1 MFQHLLVPLD
11 GSSLAESSLPY
22 AVTLSQTLNAAVT
35 LIHIIEHNA
44 PQEIHGERHLR
55 AEKEA
60 EEYLKQ
66 VATQFF
72 PPEARVGTHVHT
84 EEVRN
89 VARSI
94 SAHAGELA
102 PDLIVMCTHGESGK
116 FDLMGSIA
124 QQIIGQGKTP
134 ILLVHP
140 GDRPLS
146 APVTLQKFLVALDG
160 DAEHEQGLKAAEEL
174 AKYTQASLHLLTVIP
189 TLGTLSG
196 ERAAAGRLL
205 PGATSAMLDMTEECT
220 IDYLEEQ
227 AALLRA
233 QGIGTRTTIRRGDP
247 VQQILADSQDEDLI
261 VLGTHG
267 KAGINAFWA
276 GSVAPKIVSQTRL
289 PVLLVPANRASAH

>member
-11 GSSLAESSLPY
+11 GSRLAESSLPY
-22 AVTLSQTLNAAVT
+22 AVTLCQALNAAVT

-55 AEKEA
+55 EENEA
-60 EEYLKQ
+60 EAYLKQ
-66 VATQFF
+66 VAGQYFT
-72 PPEARVGTHVHT
+72 PHTRIATHVHT

-94 SAHAGELA
+94 AEHAGEMA
-102 PDLIVMCTHGESGK
+102 PDLIVMCTHGESGM
-116 FDLMGSIA
+116 FNLVGTIA

-134 ILLVHP
+134 ILLVQP
-140 GDRPLS
+140 GDGPPS
-146 APVTLQKFLVALDG
+146 VPVALHKFLVALDG
-160 DAEHEQGLKAAEEL
+160 EPEHEQGLNTAGEL
-174 AKYTQASLHLLTVIP
+174 AKYTLASLHLLTVIP
-189 TLGTLSG
+189 TLETLSG

-220 IDYLEEQ
+220 VEYLEEK
-227 AALLRA
+227 AAALRA
-233 QGIGTRTTIRRGDP
+233 QGIQARTTIRRGDP
-247 VQQILADSQDEDLI
+247 VQQILADSLDEDLI

-289 PVLLVPANRASAH
+289 PVLLVPAASH

>member
-11 GSSLAESSLPY
+11 GSSLAEASLPY
-22 AVTLSQTLNAAVT
+22 AVTLCRVLNAAVT

-55 AEKEA
+55 EEKES

-66 VATQFF
+66 VARQFF
-72 PPEARVGTHVHT
+72 PPEARVNTHVHT

-94 SAHAGELA
+94 SAHAGEMA
-102 PDLIVMCTHGESGK
+102 PDLIVMCTHGESGV
-116 FDLMGSIA
+116 FNLMGSIA
-124 QQIIGQGKTP
+124 QQIIGHGKTP
-134 ILLVHP
+134 ILLVQP
-140 GDRPLS
+140 GDRPLN

-160 DAEHEQGLKAAEEL
+160 DPEHEQGLKTAGEL
-174 AKYTQASLHLLTVIP
+174 AKLTHASLHLLTVIP

-220 IDYLEEQ
+220 IDNLEEQ
-227 AALLRA
+227 AAALRA
-233 QGIGTRTTIRRGDP
+233 QGIESRTTIRRGDP

-267 KAGINAFWA
+267 KAGMNAFWA

-289 PVLLVPANRASAH
+289 PVLLVPATAH

>member
-11 GSSLAESSLPY
+11 GSKLAEASLPY
-22 AVTLSQTLNAAVT
+22 AVTLCQVLNAAVT

-55 AEKEA
+55 EEKEA

-66 VATQFF
+66 VARQFF
-72 PPEARVGTHVHT
+72 PPPLGIRVSTHVHT

-94 SAHAGELA
+94 SAHAGEMA
-102 PDLIVMCTHGESGK
+102 PDLIVMCTHGESGA
-116 FDLMGSIA
+116 FNLMGSIA
-124 QQIIGQGKTP
+124 QQIIGHGKTP
-134 ILLVHP
+134 ILLVQP
-140 GDRPLS
+140 GEKLLS

-160 DAEHEQGLKAAEEL
+160 DAEHEQGLKTAEEL
-174 AKYTQASLHLLTVIP
+174 AKYTHASLHLLTVIP

-220 IDYLEEQ
+220 IDYLEEK
-227 AALLRA
+227 AAAVRA
-233 QGIGTRTTIRRGDP
+233 QGIGSKTTIRRGDP

-289 PVLLVPANRASAH
+289 PVLLVPATAH

>member
-11 GSSLAESSLPY
+11 GSSLAEASLPY
-22 AVTLSQTLNAAVT
+22 AVTLCQVLNAAVT

-60 EEYLKQ
+60 EEYLKD
-66 VATQFF
+66 VARQYF
-72 PPEARVGTHVHT
+72 PPGVMVGTHVHT

-94 SAHAGELA
+94 SAHAGEMA
-102 PDLIVMCTHGESGK
+102 PDLIVMCTHGESGA

-134 ILLVHP
+134 ILLVQP
-140 GDRPLS
+140 GDSPLS
-146 APVTLQKFLVALDG
+146 TPVTLQKFLVALDG
-160 DAEHEQGLKAAEEL
+160 DPEHEQGLKIAEEL
-174 AKYTQASLHLLTVIP
+174 AKLTHASLHLLTVIP
-189 TLGTLSG
+189 TLRTLSG

-220 IDYLEEQ
+220 IDYLEEKA
-227 AALLRA
+227 AALRD
-233 QGIGTRTTIRRGDP
+233 QGIESKTTIRRGDP

-289 PVLLVPANRASAH
+289 PVLLVPATAH

>member
-1 MFQHLLVPLD
+1 MFQQLLVPLD
-11 GSSLAESSLPY
+11 GSKLAESSLPY
-22 AVTLSQTLNAAVT
+22 AASLCQVLKAGVT
-35 LIHIIEHNA
+35 LIHIIEHHA

-55 AEKEA
+55 EEKEA
-60 EEYLKQ
+60 EEYLK
-66 VATQFF
+66 VAAGQFF
-72 PPEARVGTHVHT
+72 SPETRVGTHVHS

-94 SAHAGELA
+94 AAHAGELT
-102 PDLIVMCTHGESGK
+102 PDLIVMCTHGESGV
-116 FDLMGSIA
+116 FDLVGSIA

-134 ILLVHP
+134 ILLVQP
-140 GDRPLS
+140 GSRPLS

-160 DAEHEQGLKAAEEL
+160 DPEHEQGLKTAGEL
-174 AKYTQASLHLLTVIP
+174 AKYTHAGLHLLTVIP

-220 IDYLEEQ
+220 AEYLEEK
-227 AALLRA
+227 AAVLRG
-233 QGIGTRTTIRRGDP
+233 QGIPVRSTIRRGDP

-267 KAGINAFWA
+267 KAGIHAFWA

-289 PVLLVPANRASAH
+289 PVLLVPAAGH

>member
-22 AVTLSQTLNAAVT
+22 AVTLCQALDAAVT
-35 LIHIIEHNA
+35 LIHIIEHHA

-55 AEKEA
+55 EENEA
-60 EEYLKQ
+60 EAYLKQ
-66 VATQFF
+66 VAGQFF
-72 PPEARVGTHVHT
+72 PPQTRIATHVHT

-94 SAHAGELA
+94 AEHAGEMA
-102 PDLIVMCTHGESGK
+102 PDLIVMCTHGESGI
-116 FDLMGSIA
+116 FNLVGSIA
-124 QQIIGQGKTP
+124 QQIISQGKTP
-134 ILLVHP
+134 ILLVQP
-140 GDRPLS
+140 GDSPPS
-146 APVTLQKFLVALDG
+146 APVALHKFLVALDG
-160 DAEHEQGLKAAEEL
+160 EPEHEQGLNTAAEL
-174 AKYTQASLHLLTVIP
+174 AKYTHASLHLLTVIP

-220 IDYLEEQ
+220 VEYLEEK
-227 AALLRA
+227 AAVLRA
-233 QGIGTRTTIRRGDP
+233 QGIPARTTIRRGDP
-247 VQQILADSQDEDLI
+247 VQQILADSLDEDLI

-267 KAGINAFWA
+267 KAGIDAFWA

-289 PVLLVPANRASAH
+289 PVLLVPAAGH

>member
-1 MFQHLLVPLD
+1 MFQHLLIPLD

-22 AVTLSQTLNAAVT
+22 AATLCQALNAAVT
-35 LIHIIEHNA
+35 LIHIIEYHA

-55 AEKEA
+55 EEKEA

-66 VATQFF
+66 VARQFF
-72 PPEARVGTHVHT
+72 PPGARVGTHVHT

-94 SAHAGELA
+94 AEHAGEMA
-102 PDLIVMCTHGESGK
+102 PDLIVMCTHGESGV
-116 FDLMGSIA
+116 FDLVGSIA
-124 QQIIGQGKTP
+124 QQIIGQGRTP
-134 ILLVHP
+134 ILLVQP
-140 GDRPLS
+140 GDSPLNV
-146 APVTLQKFLVALDG
+146 PVTLRKFLIALDG
-160 DAEHEQGLKAAEEL
+160 DPEHEQGLKTAEEL
-174 AKYTQASLHLLTVIP
+174 ARVTHASLHLLTVIP

-220 IDYLEEQ
+220 ADYLEEK
-227 AALLRA
+227 ATALRA
-233 QGIGTRTTIRRGDP
+233 QGIPARTTIRRGDP

-267 KAGINAFWA
+267 KAGIDAFWA

-289 PVLLVPANRASAH
+289 PVLLVPADNH

>member
-11 GSSLAESSLPY
+11 GSRLAESSLPY
-22 AVTLSQTLNAAVT
+22 AVTLCQALNAAVT
-35 LIHIIEHNA
+35 LIHIIEYHA

-55 AEKEA
+55 QEKEA
-60 EEYLKQ
+60 QEYLKQ
-66 VATQFF
+66 IARQFF
-72 PPEARVGTHVHT
+72 PAEARVSTHVHT

-94 SAHAGELA
+94 AQHAGELA

-124 QQIIGQGKTP
+124 QQIVGRGMTP
-134 ILLVHP
+134 ILLVQP
-140 GDRPLS
+140 GDSPLDV
-146 APVTLQKFLVALDG
+146 PVTLQKFLVALDG
-160 DAEHEQGLKAAEEL
+160 DPEHEQGLKSAGEL
-174 AKYTQASLHLLTVIP
+174 AKFTHASLHLLTVIP

-220 IDYLEEQ
+220 VDYLEEQ
-227 AALLRA
+227 AAALRA
-233 QGIGTRTTIRRGDP
+233 QGIQARTTIRRGDP

-267 KAGINAFWA
+267 KAGIDAFWA
-276 GSVAPKIVSQTRL
+276 GSVAPKVVSQTRL
-289 PVLLVPANRASAH
+289 PVLLVPASGR

>member
-11 GSSLAESSLPY
+11 GSRLAESSLPY
-22 AVTLSQTLNAAVT
+22 AVTLCQALNAAVT
-35 LIHIIEHNA
+35 LIHIIEHHA

-55 AEKEA
+55 QEKEA

-66 VATQFF
+66 IARQFF
-72 PPEARVGTHVHT
+72 PAEARVGTHVHI

-94 SAHAGELA
+94 VQHAGELA

-124 QQIIGQGKTP
+124 QQIVGRGMTP
-134 ILLVHP
+134 ILLVQP
-140 GDRPLS
+140 GDSPLDV
-146 APVTLQKFLVALDG
+146 PVTLQKFLVALDG
-160 DAEHEQGLKAAEEL
+160 DPEHEQGLKSASEL
-174 AKYTQASLHLLTVIP
+174 AKFTHASLHLLTVIP

-220 IDYLEEQ
+220 VDYLEEQ
-227 AALLRA
+227 AAALRA
-233 QGIGTRTTIRRGDP
+233 QGIQARTTIRRGDP

-267 KAGINAFWA
+267 KAGIDAFWA
-276 GSVAPKIVSQTRL
+276 GSVAPKVVSQTRL
-289 PVLLVPANRASAH
+289 PVLLVPASGR

>member
-11 GSSLAESSLPY
+11 GSSLAEASLPY
-22 AVTLSQTLNAAVT
+22 AVTLCRVLNAAVT

-55 AEKEA
+55 EEKEA

-66 VATQFF
+66 VARQFF
-72 PPEARVGTHVHT
+72 PPEARVNTHVHT

-94 SAHAGELA
+94 SAHAGEMA
-102 PDLIVMCTHGESGK
+102 PDLIVMYTHGESGV
-116 FDLMGSIA
+116 FNLMGSIA
-124 QQIIGQGKTP
+124 QQIIGHGKTP
-134 ILLVHP
+134 ILLVQP
-140 GDRPLS
+140 GDRPLN

-160 DAEHEQGLKAAEEL
+160 DPEHEQGLKTAGEL
-174 AKYTQASLHLLTVIP
+174 AKLTHASLHLLTVIP

-227 AALLRA
+227 AAALRA
-233 QGIGTRTTIRRGDP
+233 QGIESRTTIRRGDP

-267 KAGINAFWA
+267 KAGMNAFWA

-289 PVLLVPANRASAH
+289 PVLLVPATAH

>member
-11 GSSLAESSLPY
+11 GSSLAELSLPY
-22 AVTLSQTLNAAVT
+22 AVTLCQALNAAVT

-44 PQEIHGERHLR
+44 PQEVHGERHLR
-55 AEKEA
+55 EVKEA

-66 VATQFF
+66 VSRHFF
-72 PPEARVGTHVHT
+72 PPEARVGAHVHI

-94 SAHAGELA
+94 AEHAGELA
-102 PDLIVMCTHGESGK
+102 PDLIVMCTHGESGV

-124 QQIIGQGKTP
+124 QQIIGQTRTP
-134 ILLVHP
+134 ILLVQP
-140 GDRPLS
+140 GARPLS

-160 DAEHEQGLKAAEEL
+160 DPEHEQGLKTAEEL
-174 AKYTQASLHLLTVIP
+174 AKYMHASLHLLTVIP

-220 IDYLEEQ
+220 VDYLEEH
-227 AALLRA
+227 AAAIRA
-233 QGIGTRTTIRRGDP
+233 QGIGAKTTIRRGDP
-247 VQQILADSQDEDLI
+247 VQQILVDSQDEDLI

-289 PVLLVPANRASAH
+289 PVLLVPATTH